1 MGLATPTIKALVLD
15 LDGTFLRTDKTISH
29 RNREVV
35 RRCVEAGIGVIV
47 ATAPPPRAVRKF
59 IPDMP
64 WVDCVVY
71 YNGALV
77 TCQAMER
84 HTPIPPELS
93 RRVTASIRARQPE
106 SIIVYEVHDN
116 WYAATPIPDF
126 SRAVF
131 GIGPADPTPEIA
143 DETYFSALSP
153 TKILIPGF
161 DAWRDLQEEFRHMVN
176 VIATDGGALVQIM
189 HASVS
194 KEAAVMRV
202 LDDMGIAPAET
213 MVFGDDVND
222 VGLFRLCGVP
232 VAMGNAIPELRAVAA
247 YITASN
253 DDDGVAV
260 AVAIEPLVARG
271 F

>member
-1 MGLATPTIKALVLD
+1 MGLATPIIKALVLD
-15 LDGTFLRTDKTISH
+15 LDGTFLRTDKTISR

-35 RRCVEAGIGVIV
+35 RRCAEVGIRVIV
-47 ATAPPPRAVRKF
+47 ATARPPRAVRKF
-59 IPDMP
+59 LPDMP

-84 HTPIPPELS
+84 HTPIPPEIS
-93 RRVTASIRARQPE
+93 RRVTASIRAWQPE
-106 SIIVYEVHDN
+106 SIIVYEVHDD
-116 WYAATPIPDF
+116 WYTATPIPDF

-143 DETYFSALSP
+143 DETYISALSP
-153 TKILIPGF
+153 TKILIPWF
-161 DAWRDLQEEFRHMVN
+161 DAWRDLQEEFHHMVN

-260 AVAIEPLVARG
+260 AIEQLVARG